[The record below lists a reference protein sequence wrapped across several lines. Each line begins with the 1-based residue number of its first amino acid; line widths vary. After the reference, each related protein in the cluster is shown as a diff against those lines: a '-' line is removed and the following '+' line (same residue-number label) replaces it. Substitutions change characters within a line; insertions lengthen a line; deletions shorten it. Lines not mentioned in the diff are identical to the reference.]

1 MIGKQISHYHI
12 LEKLGEGGMG
22 IVYKAEDTKLKR
34 TVALK
39 FLPQELTRD
48 PEAKARFI
56 QEAQAVSALQHANIC
71 TLHDIVE
78 ILAGAGEPAEGQ
90 SFLVMDYYE
99 GQTLQEKIARGPLP
113 IEEVIDL
120 GIQIASALQEAH
132 TKGIIHRDIKPAN
145 IMITHQDQVKVL
157 DFGLAKMAEQT
168 GLTRKNTTLG
178 TVTYMSPEQTQGEK
192 VDHRTDI
199 WSLGILLYEMLTGK
213 PPFKGDYDQALIY
226 SIVSEEPKPPTGLR
240 TGVPM
245 ELERIIGK
253 ALLKNSAER
262 YQHAD
267 DIIADLKHLQRQ
279 TTTQIESIT
288 PKRARQGKRLTTSH
302 LIMIFGLIV
311 VLASAFFIIR
321 KISMPAIHP
330 QEPMPVA
337 VISFENQTGNSQYD
351 YLMKAIPNLL
361 ITSLEQSEYLRV
373 TTWERMMDL
382 MRQTG
387 EVLPPVIDRDLGFN
401 LCRMDGARALVVGSF
416 TKAGEQFATDIK
428 VLDVDSKQILA
439 AARTSGEGEASILRN
454 QIDALSKEI
463 TRGIGLVSVD
473 QKLTLKPI
481 AEMTTRSMEAYSYFL
496 LGREKYDNM
505 DIIDAIRLLTRS
517 IEYDSTFA
525 IAYLYL
531 GGAYAMRGNYAFRT
545 SLCTQAYNLSRNATE
560 KERMYIEAGY
570 AELIERDQTKATAIL
585 EEMRDRFPREK
596 QVHYQLG
603 VKYVG
608 AGKTNDA
615 IAELQE
621 AFHLDPTHGP
631 SINQLAYIYMSLD
644 NFPKALEYLHQY
656 TKMFPA
662 EPNPY
667 DSMGDCYIN
676 MNEIDSALYYF
687 KQAVMKK
694 PDFYLSGY
702 KIGIIYVWQQ
712 NYDDGLKWF
721 QETMRQAEPTGGGLT
736 FSSIICRF
744 QGRNSLAETYFELA
758 KQKWISQE
766 AAHFIILLD
775 IAKGWYL
782 FEISD
787 LEGAVNLAN
796 KTLQESKNQ
805 NPEIGARLRA
815 WSTLLLAEIDILQ
828 GRFESAQN
836 KIENM
841 TDSLSTLG
849 DWSESVFAYRLKWLQ
864 GQLSLAKGQADKTI
878 ALLAGLSLP
887 KQPGLF
893 GSDLAWYNLT
903 SHYVSGQ
910 DVLARA
916 YMKKGDLNKAAE
928 EYERLT
934 TFNPKK
940 PELRFIHPLLHFR
953 LGQVYESMGASKK
966 ALERYTKFLELWK
979 HAEGDSPELQEA
991 RLKVQI
997 LRSAK

>member
-12 LEKLGEGGMG
+12 IEQLGSGGMG
-22 IVYKAEDTKLKR
+22 VVYKAEDTKLKR
-34 TVALK
+34 IVALK
-39 FLPQELTRD
+39 FLPPELTRD

-145 IMITHQDQVKVL
+145 IIITHQDQVKVL

-168 GLTRKNTTLG
+168 RLTRKNTTLG
-178 TVTYMSPEQTQGEK
+178 TVAYMSPEQTQGEK

-213 PPFKGDYDQALIY
+213 PPFKGDYDQALMY
-226 SIVSEEPKPPTGLR
+226 SIVNEEPEPPTGLR
-240 TGVPM
+240 TDVPM

-253 ALLKNSAER
+253 ALLKDVAER

-279 TTTQIESIT
+279 TTTQIKAIT
-288 PKRARQGKRLTTSH
+288 TQRIRQSRRSTTTN
-302 LIMIFGLIV
+302 LLWILVFIV
-311 VLASAFFIIR
+311 ILASAFFVIKKLFMTAVHVTDPI
-321 KISMPAIHP
+321 
-330 QEPMPVA
+330 PVA
-337 VISFENQTGNSQYD
+337 VISFENQTGNPQYD

-382 MRQTG
+382 MRQKGQTM
-387 EVLPPVIDRDLGFN
+387 PVNIDRDLGFN

-439 AARTSGEGEASILRN
+439 AARASGEGEGSILRH
-454 QIDALSKEI
+454 QIDALSKDI
-463 TRGIGLVSVD
+463 TRGIGLVATD
-473 QKLTLKPI
+473 QKFTVKPI
-481 AEMTTRSMEAYSYFL
+481 TEMTTRSMEAYSYFL

-505 DIIDAIRLLTRS
+505 DTHEAIRLLTRS
-517 IEYDSTFA
+517 IDYDSTFA
-525 IAYLYL
+525 IAHLYL
-531 GGAYAMRGNYAFRT
+531 ARAYSRIANYDARRIM
-545 SLCTQAYNLSRNATE
+545 CTRAYNLSQNTTE
-560 KERMYIEAGY
+560 KEQMYIRVGH
-570 AELIERDQTKATAIL
+570 AELIENDQLKATAIL
-585 EEMRDRFPREK
+585 EAMRDRFPREK

-615 IAELQE
+615 IAELQK

-656 TKMFPA
+656 TKMFPD

-667 DSMGDCYIN
+667 DSMGDCYFH

-694 PDFYLSGY
+694 SDFYLSGY
-702 KIGIIYVWQQ
+702 KIGIIYILQQ

-721 QETMRQAEPTGGGLT
+721 QEAMRQAEPTGGGLT
-736 FSSIICRF
+736 FSSIIYRF
-744 QGRNSLAETYFELA
+744 QGRDSLAETYFKLA
-758 KQKWISQE
+758 KKKWASPE
-766 AAHFIILLD
+766 ALHFIILLD
-775 IAKGWYL
+775 FARRWSL
-782 FEISD
+782 LEIGQ
-787 LEGAVNLAN
+787 LEGALNLAY
-796 KTLQESKNQ
+796 KALSDAKNQ
-805 NPEIGARLRA
+805 NPMTRSRILA
-815 WSTLLLAEIDILQ
+815 WSTLLLAEIDLLE
-828 GRFESAQN
+828 GKFETAQK

-841 TDSLSTLG
+841 TDSLSTL
-849 DWSESVFAYRLKWLQ
+849 DEWSRSVFSYRLKWLQ
-864 GQLSLAKGQADKTI
+864 GQLFLAEGQADKTI

-887 KQPGLF
+887 KQPELF

-940 PELRFIHPLLHFR
+940 PELRFIHPLLHYR
-953 LGQVYESMGASKK
+953 LGQVYESMGASEK